1 MCLYPLMEGKMDNY
15 NYYNKRP
22 RRRRPSLISYV
33 IVAIIAGIIGGFVAL
48 YFGPSYFYG
57 DMIPAGQREDTTTT
71 ITINTSDDV
80 NVVTAVAAKAVSSV
94 VGITTLQQGNDYF
107 NSQVE
112 GLGSGVVVD
121 SNGYILT
128 NSHVVGDG
136 NVNQISVL
144 FEDGNQ
150 IPGSLLWN
158 DSLLDLA
165 VVKVDITGLD
175 VAELGNSDLLQVGE
189 LAVAIGNPLGLEF
202 QRTVTSG
209 VISGLHR
216 SIRITPSSVMENL
229 IQTDASI
236 NHGNSGGPLLNNA
249 GHVIGINT
257 AKVQGGEGLGFAIP
271 INVVKPIIENV
282 INDGNYSSV
291 YIGFTGM
298 DLEMYERR
306 YGLSLN
312 VQSGVVIEDIIPNS
326 PAANGDLQSQDV
338 ILEMDGEPIESMS
351 TLRRLLLGYTIG
363 DSAILLVD
371 RNGEVSEFEI
381 TFVEF

>member
-1 MCLYPLMEGKMDNY
+1 MFIPFNGGEKVNNY
-15 NYYNKRP
+15 NYYSRRP
-22 RRRRPSLISYV
+22 RRPRFFSYV
-33 IVAIIAGIIGGFVAL
+33 LVALIAGIIGGLIAL
-48 YFGPSYFYG
+48 YIGPRYLYQ
-57 DMIPAGQREDTTTT
+57 DLIPISDNVENIPESN
-71 ITINTSDDV
+71 ITINTSDDI
-80 NVVTAVAAKAVSSV
+80 NVVTAVASKSVSTV
-94 VGITTLQQGNDYF
+94 VGITTLQGGNSFF
-107 NSQVE
+107 NSPVE

-136 NVNQISVL
+136 NVNRINVL
-144 FEDGNQ
+144 FENGNQ
-150 IPGSLLWN
+150 LPGQLLWN

-165 VVKVDITGLD
+165 VVKVDSSGLD

-216 SIRITPSSVMENL
+216 SIRISPSAVMEDL

-236 NHGNSGGPLLNNA
+236 NNGNSGGPLLNSQ
-249 GHVIGINT
+249 GQVIGINT

-282 INDGNYSSV
+282 IHDGSYSSV

-298 DLEMYERR
+298 DLEMYERS
-306 YGLSLN
+306 YG
-312 VQSGVVIEDIIPNS
+312 VDFEAESGVVVDSVIPNS
-326 PAANGDLQSQDV
+326 SAANAGLAPQDV
-338 ILEMDGEPIESMS
+338 ILQMDNEPIESMS
-351 TLRRLLLGYTIG
+351 TLRRLLLGYSLG
-363 DSAILLVD
+363 DSAILLVSRD
-371 RNGEVSEFEI
+371 GNISEFEI
-381 TFVEF
+381 TFIDF

>member
-1 MCLYPLMEGKMDNY
+1 M
-15 NYYNKRP
+15 
-22 RRRRPSLISYV
+22 
-33 IVAIIAGIIGGFVAL
+33 VAIIAGIIGGLVAL
-48 YFGPSYFYG
+48 YVGPRYFYQ
-57 DMIPAGQREDTTTT
+57 DLIPITDSVETDPGSS
-71 ITINTSDDV
+71 ITINTSDDI
-80 NVVTAVAAKAVSSV
+80 NVVTAVATKSVSTV
-94 VGITTLQQGNDYF
+94 VGITTLQGGNSF
-107 NSQVE
+107 LNTPVE

-136 NVNQISVL
+136 NVNRINVL

-150 IPGSLLWN
+150 LPGSLLWN

-165 VVKVDITGLD
+165 VVKVDGAGFD

-216 SIRITPSSVMENL
+216 SIRISPSAVMEDL

-236 NHGNSGGPLLNNA
+236 NNGNSGGPLLNSQ
-249 GHVIGINT
+249 GQVIGINT

-271 INVVKPIIENV
+271 INLVKPIIENV
-282 INDGNYSSV
+282 IDDGSYNSV

-298 DLEMYERR
+298 DLEYYERR
-306 YGLSLN
+306 YG
-312 VQSGVVIEDIIPNS
+312 VDFDAVSGVVIDGIIPDS
-326 PAANGDLQSQDV
+326 PASNAGLAAEDV
-338 ILEMDGEPIESMS
+338 ILEMDDEPIESMS

-363 DSAILLVD
+363 DSAKLLVN
-371 RNGEVSEFEI
+371 RQGQVSEFEI
-381 TFVEF
+381 TFIEF